1 MNTRRA
7 RVYADLLD
15 VLLKVQEQGDLE
27 FPFTTNCI
35 KAVILVSNLTSC
47 MMSLFILKSSV
58 NSFLFRGV
66 S

>member
-35 KAVILVSNLTSC
+35 KAVILVSNL
-47 MMSLFILKSSV
+47 I
-58 NSFLFRGV
+58 
-66 S
+66 